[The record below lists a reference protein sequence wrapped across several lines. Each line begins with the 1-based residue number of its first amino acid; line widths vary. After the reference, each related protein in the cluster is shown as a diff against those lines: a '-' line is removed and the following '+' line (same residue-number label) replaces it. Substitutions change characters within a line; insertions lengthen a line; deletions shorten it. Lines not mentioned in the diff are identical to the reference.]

1 MAPRKKT
8 RDTEEDDS
16 RDTSKIFN
24 IASKEMGYYDKFC
37 KVVQVSDVSLKL
49 VGR

>member
-24 IASKEMGYYDKFC
+24 IASKGMGYYDKFC